1 MAISIEGQIK
11 EGVKPEMRITQEERT
26 ARVRAS
32 HHVYYRNNVGKI
44 GVEPVFN
51 AITDFEAKDK
61 FYKSLFHKIGAASQG
76 CEIVKMVSVNQNIMF
91 R

>member
-1 MAISIEGQIK
+1 MAISMEGQIK
-11 EGVKPEMRITQEERT
+11 EGVKPDMRIAPEERT
-26 ARVRAS
+26 SRVRAS
-32 HHVYYRNNVGKI
+32 HHVYYRNGVGKI

-61 FYKSLFHKIGAASQG
+61 FYKALFHKIGAASQD
-76 CEIVKMVSVNQNIMF
+76 CEIVKMISCNQNIMF